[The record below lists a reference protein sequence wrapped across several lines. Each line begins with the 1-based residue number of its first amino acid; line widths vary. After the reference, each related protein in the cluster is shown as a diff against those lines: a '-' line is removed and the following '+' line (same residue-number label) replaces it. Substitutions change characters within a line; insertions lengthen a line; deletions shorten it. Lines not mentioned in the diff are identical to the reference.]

1 MKYFITIIFSISYLF
16 AQNDRVKVQGDY
28 SYTYGD
34 SETLLEAKNICY
46 SMAIREAI
54 ESHSIFISSTSTVTH
69 TALNDLIQ
77 TISSGYL
84 EEITIIEEKID
95 GRNVYYKV
103 EAFVQPELVKQTIN
117 RELKRIKNS
126 GEYEAIV
133 ENEDIKVLSV
143 KKRFS
148 SDGSQKVYVVYKQ
161 KIAYKPT
168 EIMIDWNDYDGIPL
182 GGEKAYTEK
191 RLRKGEIRSL
201 SFYIPSEAISYRVW
215 LKE

>member
-1 MKYFITIIFSISYLF
+1 MKKIILIITLSLLF
-16 AQNDRVKVQGDY
+16 AQIDRVKVQGDY
-28 SYTYGD
+28 SYTFGD

-54 ESHSIFISSTSTVTH
+54 ESHSTFISSTSTVTH

-77 TISSGYL
+77 TLSSGYL

-103 EAFVQPELVKQTIN
+103 EAFVQPELVKKTIN
-117 RELKRIKNS
+117 REIKRIKNN
-126 GEYEAIV
+126 GEYNSIV
-133 ENEDIKVLSV
+133 ENGNIKVISV

-148 SDGSQKVYVVYKQ
+148 NDGSQKVFVAYKQ

-168 EIMIDWNDYDGIPL
+168 EIMIDWNDSDGIPFE
-182 GGEKAYTEK
+182 GDKAYTEK

-201 SFYIPSEAISYRVW
+201 SFYIPSGAISYRVW

>member
-1 MKYFITIIFSISYLF
+1 M
-16 AQNDRVKVQGDY
+16 
-28 SYTYGD
+28 
-34 SETLLEAKNICY
+34 
-46 SMAIREAI
+46 
-54 ESHSIFISSTSTVTH
+54 
-69 TALNDLIQ
+69 
-77 TISSGYL
+77 
-84 EEITIIEEKID
+84 
-95 GRNVYYKV
+95 
-103 EAFVQPELVKQTIN
+103 
-117 RELKRIKNS
+117 
-126 GEYEAIV
+126 
-133 ENEDIKVLSV
+133 LSV

-148 SDGSQKVYVVYKQ
+148 SDGSQKVNVVYKQ

>member
-1 MKYFITIIFSISYLF
+1 MKKILFIITLSLLF
-16 AQNDRVKVQGDY
+16 AQSNRVKVEGDY
-28 SYTYGD
+28 SYTFGD

-54 ESHSIFISSTSTVTH
+54 ESHSTFITSTTTITH

-77 TISSGYL
+77 TLSSGYL

-103 EAFVQPELVKQTIN
+103 EAFVQPEVVKQTII
-117 RELKRIKNS
+117 RELKRIKNN
-126 GEYEAIV
+126 GVYDAIV
-133 ENEDIKVLSV
+133 ENENIKVISV

-148 SDGSQKVYVVYKQ
+148 KDGSQKVYVVYKQ

-168 EIMIDWNDYDGIPL
+168 EIMIDWNDYDGIPF
-182 GGEKAYTEK
+182 GGEKAYTEN
-191 RLRKGEIRSL
+191 RLRNGEIRSVSYYL
-201 SFYIPSEAISYRVW
+201 PSEAISYRIW

>member
-1 MKYFITIIFSISYLF
+1 MKKILFIIILSLLF
-16 AQNDRVKVQGDY
+16 AQSNRVKVEGDY
-28 SYTYGD
+28 SYTFGD

-54 ESHSIFISSTSTVTH
+54 ESHSTFITSTTTITH

-77 TISSGYL
+77 TLSSGYL

-103 EAFVQPELVKQTIN
+103 EAFVQPEVVKETII
-117 RELKRIKNS
+117 RELKRIKNN
-126 GEYEAIV
+126 GVYDAIV
-133 ENEDIKVLSV
+133 ENENIKVISV

-148 SDGSQKVYVVYKQ
+148 KDGSQKVYVVYKQ

-168 EIMIDWNDYDGIPL
+168 EIMIDWNDYDGIPF

-191 RLRKGEIRSL
+191 RLRKGEIRSVSYYL
-201 SFYIPSEAISYRVW
+201 PSEAISYRIW
-215 LKE
+215 LRE

>member
-1 MKYFITIIFSISYLF
+1 MKRLFLIITLSLLF
-16 AQNDRVKVQGDY
+16 AQIDRVKVQGDY
-28 SYTYGD
+28 SYTFGD

-54 ESHSIFISSTSTVTH
+54 ESHSTFISSTSTVTH

-77 TISSGYL
+77 TLSSGYL

-103 EAFVQPELVKQTIN
+103 EAFVQPELVKKTIN
-117 RELKRIKNS
+117 REIKRIKNN
-126 GEYEAIV
+126 GEYNSIV
-133 ENEDIKVLSV
+133 ENGNIKVISV

-148 SDGSQKVYVVYKQ
+148 NDGSQKVFVAYKQ

-168 EIMIDWNDYDGIPL
+168 EIMIDWNDSDGIPFE
-182 GGEKAYTEK
+182 GDKAYTEK

-201 SFYIPSEAISYRVW
+201 SFYIPSGAISYRVW

>member
-1 MKYFITIIFSISYLF
+1 
-16 AQNDRVKVQGDY
+16 
-28 SYTYGD
+28 
-34 SETLLEAKNICY
+34 
-46 SMAIREAI
+46 MAIREAI
-54 ESHSIFISSTSTVTH
+54 ESHSTFISSTSTVTH

-77 TISSGYL
+77 TLSSGYL

-103 EAFVQPELVKQTIN
+103 EAFVQPELVKKTIN
-117 RELKRIKNS
+117 REIKRIKNN
-126 GEYEAIV
+126 GEYNSIV
-133 ENEDIKVLSV
+133 ENGNIKVISV

-148 SDGSQKVYVVYKQ
+148 NDGSQKVFVAYKQ

-168 EIMIDWNDYDGIPL
+168 EIMIDWNDSDGIPFE
-182 GGEKAYTEK
+182 GDKAYTEK

-201 SFYIPSEAISYRVW
+201 SFYIPSGAISYRVW

>member
-1 MKYFITIIFSISYLF
+1 MKKILFMIVLSLLF
-16 AQNDRVKVQGDY
+16 AQSNRVKVEGDY
-28 SYTYGD
+28 SYTFGD

-54 ESHSIFISSTSTVTH
+54 ESHSTFISSTSTVTH

-77 TISSGYL
+77 TLSSGYL

-103 EAFVQPELVKQTIN
+103 EAFVQPELVKKTIN
-117 RELKRIKNS
+117 REIKRIKNN
-126 GEYEAIV
+126 GEYNSIV
-133 ENEDIKVLSV
+133 ENGNIKVISV

-148 SDGSQKVYVVYKQ
+148 NDGSQKVFVAYKQ

-168 EIMIDWNDYDGIPL
+168 EIMIDWNDSDGIPFE
-182 GGEKAYTEK
+182 GDKAYTEK

-201 SFYIPSEAISYRVW
+201 SFYIPSGAISYRVW

>member
-1 MKYFITIIFSISYLF
+1 MKRLFLIITLSLLF
-16 AQNDRVKVQGDY
+16 AQIDRVKVQGDY
-28 SYTYGD
+28 SYTFGD

-54 ESHSIFISSTSTVTH
+54 ESHSTFISSTSTVTH

-77 TISSGYL
+77 TLSSGYL

-103 EAFVQPELVKQTIN
+103 EAFVQPELVKKTIN
-117 RELKRIKNS
+117 REIKRIKNN
-126 GEYEAIV
+126 GEYNSIV
-133 ENEDIKVLSV
+133 ENGNIKVISV

-148 SDGSQKVYVVYKQ
+148 NDGSQKVFVAYKQ

-168 EIMIDWNDYDGIPL
+168 EIMIDWNDYDGIPF
-182 GGEKAYTEK
+182 GGDKAYTEK

-201 SFYIPSEAISYRVW
+201 SFYIPSGAISYRVW

>member
-1 MKYFITIIFSISYLF
+1 MKKILFIIILSLLF
-16 AQNDRVKVQGDY
+16 AQSNRVKVEGDY
-28 SYTYGD
+28 SYTFGD

-54 ESHSIFISSTSTVTH
+54 ESHSTFITSTTTITH

-77 TISSGYL
+77 TLSSGYL

-103 EAFVQPELVKQTIN
+103 EAFVQPELVKKTIN
-117 RELKRIKNS
+117 REIKRIKNN
-126 GEYEAIV
+126 GEYNSIV
-133 ENEDIKVLSV
+133 ENGNIKVISV

-148 SDGSQKVYVVYKQ
+148 NDGSQKVFVAYKQ

-168 EIMIDWNDYDGIPL
+168 EIMIDWNDSDGIPFE
-182 GGEKAYTEK
+182 GDKAYTEK

-201 SFYIPSEAISYRVW
+201 SFYIPSGAISYRVW